1 MIVQT
6 THPALTKILPYQNSA
21 PVDVVRTAKEVF
33 GLNVWSDQ
41 MDAGISG
48 KLMPDQI
55 NGGPSGYSVIVNG
68 KEPYYRQRFTVAHEI
83 AHFVLHRQQIQL
95 IASGITDDV
104 FYRSTLSNAQEAEA
118 NRFAADVLMPYALIE
133 SLIAG
138 GTSSVPAL
146 ASALQVSETAMTVRL
161 GIPIP

>member
-1 MIVQT
+1 
-6 THPALTKILPYQNSA
+6 
-21 PVDVVRTAKEVF
+21 
-33 GLNVWSDQ
+33 
-41 MDAGISG
+41 
-48 KLMPDQI
+48 
-55 NGGPSGYSVIVNG
+55 
-68 KEPYYRQRFTVAHEI
+68 
-83 AHFVLHRQQIQL
+83 L
-95 IASGITDDV
+95 IGDGITDDV

-133 SLIAG
+133 NLMAA